1 MERERQRQRDMW
13 IACVAAN
20 AAFGNPYISCVNKP
34 DDFSI
39 SYGDKVFIGDI
50 VDACAPY
57 TTSQLTE
64 ITRHQSPWMDT
75 YHAGHRV
82 ISEAA
87 IAKFFFYVIDDLIK
101 FSHF

>member
-1 MERERQRQRDMW
+1 M
-13 IACVAAN
+13 N
-20 AAFGNPYISCVNKP
+20 GSGNGTCGLPALQPMRHSETHIS

-39 SYGDKVFIGDI
+39 SYGDRVFIGDI
-50 VDACAPY
+50 VDDCAPY

-87 IAKFFFYVIDDLIK
+87 IAKFF
-101 FSHF
+101 ST